1 MIREV
6 RSGVHNSRTGRVHG
20 MRQALFLIIALLLF
34 SGVSLGQVAKPEA
47 VQVRRY
53 ESGGSGF
60 DEITEANYE
69 LTRRLDTSVDLAAVR
84 VCSREPMPLALSIA
98 AMNPFAVARA
108 LNLGYNFAL
117 ERILLLR
124 SQDCLGSKSAVA
136 PTELWEI
143 PKGAALPTFA
153 ESIKSSHAQLEILG
167 TKTLLPNG
175 TTNY

>member
-69 LTRRLDTSVDLAAVR
+69 LTRRLDVS
-84 VCSREPMPLALSIA
+84 
-98 AMNPFAVARA
+98 
-108 LNLGYNFAL
+108 
-117 ERILLLR
+117 
-124 SQDCLGSKSAVA
+124 
-136 PTELWEI
+136 
-143 PKGAALPTFA
+143 
-153 ESIKSSHAQLEILG
+153 
-167 TKTLLPNG
+167 
-175 TTNY
+175 